1 VKRVRYV
8 VSTARWRVFKVVQR
22 PAHVSTTIMR
32 NPYSQQPFA
41 LTIADV
47 EDDSE
52 DDDDDVVVVVVLM
65 ME

>member
-1 VKRVRYV
+1 
-8 VSTARWRVFKVVQR
+8 
-22 PAHVSTTIMR
+22 MR

-52 DDDDDVVVVVVLM
+52 DDDDVVVVLM